1 MFQKVIT
8 ADDLDTI
15 NIAVMHALEELA
27 IPGIQ
32 HAKYCDEA
40 LLKIKKALFDKEPY
54 DLLIT
59 DLSFRADHRNEKI
72 LSGEELIR
80 AVRKI
85 QPGIKILV
93 FSIEEKPHRVRNL
106 IENDHVDG
114 YILKGRNSIP
124 ELKKA
129 IQSICTSGKQFLSPE
144 IAHAILDKSALEI
157 ERYDIEL
164 LNSLAKGLTQ
174 EEITFRFKTDGI
186 APHGTSSIEK
196 RINKLKIIFRASN
209 NVHLIAIV
217 KDLGLV

>member
-15 NIAVMHALEELA
+15 NIAVMHALQELS
-27 IPGIQ
+27 IPEIQ
-32 HAKYCDEA
+32 HTKYCDETF
-40 LLKIKKALFDKEPY
+40 LKIKKAYLDNTPF

-59 DLSFRADHRNEKI
+59 DLSFRADHRDEK
-72 LSGEELIR
+72 LRSGEALIQ
-80 AVRKI
+80 AVRQL
-85 QPGIKILV
+85 QPNIRILI
-93 FSIEEKPHRVRNL
+93 FSIEDKAHRIKSL
-106 IENDHVDG
+106 IQNENIDG

-129 IQSICTSGKQFLSPE
+129 ILNIHHSDQKFLSPE
-144 IAHAILDKSALEI
+144 IAHAILDKTLLEI
-157 ERYDIEL
+157 EPYDIEL
-164 LNSLAKGLTQ
+164 LKALSKGMTVD
-174 EEITFRFKTDGI
+174 EIALFFQSERI

-196 RINKLKIIFRASN
+196 RINKLKIIFKANN